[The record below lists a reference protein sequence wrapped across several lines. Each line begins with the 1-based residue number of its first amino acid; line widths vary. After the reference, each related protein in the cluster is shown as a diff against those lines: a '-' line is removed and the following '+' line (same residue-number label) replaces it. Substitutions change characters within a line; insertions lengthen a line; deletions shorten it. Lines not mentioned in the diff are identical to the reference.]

1 MNNMNLALT
10 LLIAGFVI
18 VFVVLILLIVI
29 ITLYGKIIQGAQK
42 SSRQRKE
49 KKRQNLGVI
58 QRSESEPEPT
68 PAAVSKPAADTAL
81 NDEIPDEIIAV
92 IAAAVDAVYGGKPHK
107 VRAVRRAGNVRSA
120 WGSAGVI
127 HNTRPF

>member
-49 KKRQNLGVI
+49 KKRKNLGVI
-58 QRSESEPEPT
+58 QRPESEPT

>member
-58 QRSESEPEPT
+58 QRPEAASRIKSEPSAVQAMSARHG
-68 PAAVSKPAADTAL
+68 AAQV
-81 NDEIPDEIIAV
+81 
-92 IAAAVDAVYGGKPHK
+92 
-107 VRAVRRAGNVRSA
+107 
-120 WGSAGVI
+120 
-127 HNTRPF
+127 

>member
-42 SSRQRKE
+42 SSQQRKE
-49 KKRQNLGVI
+49 KKRKNLGII
-58 QRSESEPEPT
+58 QRPKSEPT